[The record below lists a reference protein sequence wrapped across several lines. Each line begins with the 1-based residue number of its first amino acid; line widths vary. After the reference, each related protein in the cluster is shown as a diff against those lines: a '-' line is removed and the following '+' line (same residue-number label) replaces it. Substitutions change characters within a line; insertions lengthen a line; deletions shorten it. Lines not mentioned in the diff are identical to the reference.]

1 MSDHHAAQEL
11 LGEFG
16 RSTGLGELAL
26 DEDNYCALLIDDGLV
41 INMEFDEQERQ
52 LVLYSLLGEP
62 AVEPLAAYQRLLR
75 ANYLGREC
83 GGATF
88 GLRPDNSVVL
98 SQSMALPGLDLKDFT
113 ARLERFINEVEA
125 WTKQLAQL
133 GAASET
139 APVEDFPVIRG

>member
-52 LVLYSLLGEP
+52 LVLYSRWASLRSNRWRPTSACCGRTISG
-62 AVEPLAAYQRLLR
+62 ASVAARR
-75 ANYLGREC
+75 SAC
-83 GGATF
+83 GPTTAWCCRNRWRCR
-88 GLRPDNSVVL
+88 GL
-98 SQSMALPGLDLKDFT
+98 
-113 ARLERFINEVEA
+113 I
-125 WTKQLAQL
+125 
-133 GAASET
+133 
-139 APVEDFPVIRG
+139 

>member
-26 DEDNYCALLIDDGLV
+26 DQDNYCALLIDDGLV
-41 INMEFDEQERQ
+41 VNIEFDEQDRQ
-52 LVLYSLLGEP
+52 LVLYSLLGVPAGEP
-62 AVEPLAAYQRLLR
+62 QAAYERLLQ

-98 SQSMALPGLDLKDFT
+98 SQSMAVAGLDLKDFT

-125 WTKQLAQL
+125 WTKQLPQL
-133 GAASET
+133 GAASEA
-139 APVEDFPVIRG
+139 APAEEFPVIRG